1 MKSALSSKVADG
13 DIIVLDKLELSEGKT
28 RIIAQMLKALGA
40 PRKALLVIPG
50 RDENVVRA
58 CGNIENLKATY
69 VGTLNVVDIL
79 KYDKFIVT
87 QEAARLVEEV
97 YD

>member
-1 MKSALSSKVADG
+1 MFKKRDRNEV
-13 DIIVLDKLELSEGKT
+13 
-28 RIIAQMLKALGA
+28 R
-40 PRKALLVIPG
+40 VI
-50 RDENVVRA
+50 RHAVSYTHL
-58 CGNIENLKATY
+58 GNIENLKATY